1 MYIIILC
8 NTFKTLECLIFQS
21 TPTWGGIHLLQFQY
35 TYWAK
40 TLVRLIK
47 AIRFPVTS
55 QIIRNSISA
64 IQASKFV
71 TSILTIWNTIAELIT
86 IVQTLTIGTFAS
98 AIRFGQRVRQFVT
111 ERAINFVT
119 SIRALFKSVT
129 FFLRTKKFAPILA
142 SQFF

>member
-8 NTFKTLECLIFQS
+8 NTFKTLECLIIQS
-21 TPTWGGIHLLQFQY
+21 TPTWDGIHLLQFQY

-40 TLVRLIK
+40 TFVRLIK

-55 QIIRNSISA
+55 QVVRNSISA
-64 IQASKFV
+64 IQASKFI
-71 TSILTIWNTIAELIT
+71 TSIATIWNAIAELIT

-98 AIRFGQRVRQFVT
+98 TIWFGQRVRQFVT